1 MRNINIRNNS
11 VIKIVSKQEANIA
24 SIVYPNNTQLLLE
37 RPQLITEGIKKGKW
51 KLTMRKFIPATTI
64 LFKNKN
70 IDNKAFNMLKKH
82 L

>member
-37 RPQLITEGIKKGKW
+37 RPQLITEGIKKGK
-51 KLTMRKFIPATTI
+51 
-64 LFKNKN
+64 
-70 IDNKAFNMLKKH
+70 
-82 L
+82 